1 MRVIRGR
8 AATVATDREASRRL
22 LDWVADT
29 GEPAVRVWT
38 PHRQVAFG
46 RRDAGSPGYEQAK
59 QAANAHGFPPI
70 ERNVGGRAVAYTGTT
85 VSFGRAV
92 PISDMRSGLS
102 DRYDSLTADVQTA
115 LARLSVHA
123 TTGEPPN
130 SFCPGAH
137 SLQADGKLVG
147 IAQRVRRGA
156 ALVAGICIV
165 ADHAEIAAVLDPV
178 YDALGVPFDPHS
190 VGSVEKA
197 GGPADPEKVIDA
209 LEASLAGPGDHE
221 VVSVRDV

>member
-8 AATVATDREASRRL
+8 AATVAADQEASRRL
-22 LDWVADT
+22 LDWVAENGT
-29 GEPAVRVWT
+29 PAVRVWT

-46 RRDAGSPGYEQAK
+46 RRDSGSPGYERAK
-59 QAANAHGFPPI
+59 QAAEAHGFPPI

-85 VSFGRAV
+85 VAFGRAV
-92 PISDMRSGLS
+92 PIADMRSGLS
-102 DRYDSLTADVQTA
+102 DRYDSLTAAVQVA
-115 LARLSVHA
+115 LSRLGVSA
-123 TTGEPPN
+123 STGEPSN

-165 ADHAEIAAVLDPV
+165 TGHAEIAAVLDPV
-178 YDALGVPFDPHS
+178 YDALGVPFDPDS

-197 GGPADPEKVIDA
+197 GGPADSQTVINA
-209 LEASLAGPGDHE
+209 LETALAGPGDHE